1 MYTFA
6 NLPNYRVKQLGLTC
20 LAKLIT
26 LEQSTSLNNTTMETN
41 EKLLSL
47 LFDKEAEIKELKDYI
62 IQLQEKL
69 QAIQS
74 EYARLYQLHYKPKN
88 AKKVLQRKWIGYK
101 H

>member
-1 MYTFA
+1 
-6 NLPNYRVKQLGLTC
+6 
-20 LAKLIT
+20 
-26 LEQSTSLNNTTMETN
+26 METN

-74 EYARLYQLHYKPKN
+74 EYARLYQLHYKTKK
-88 AKKVLQRKWIGYK
+88 AKKVLQRKRIGYK

>member
-1 MYTFA
+1 
-6 NLPNYRVKQLGLTC
+6 
-20 LAKLIT
+20 
-26 LEQSTSLNNTTMETN
+26 METN

-74 EYARLYQLHYKPKN
+74 EYARLYQLHYAPKK
-88 AKKVLQRKWIGYK
+88 AKKVMQRKRIGYK

>member
-1 MYTFA
+1 
-6 NLPNYRVKQLGLTC
+6 
-20 LAKLIT
+20 
-26 LEQSTSLNNTTMETN
+26 METN

-74 EYARLYQLHYKPKN
+74 EYARLYQLHYKPKK
-88 AKKVLQRKWIGYK
+88 AKKVLQRKRIGYK

>member
-1 MYTFA
+1 
-6 NLPNYRVKQLGLTC
+6 
-20 LAKLIT
+20 
-26 LEQSTSLNNTTMETN
+26 METN

-74 EYARLYQLHYKPKN
+74 EYARLYQLHYAPKK
-88 AKKVLQRKWIGYK
+88 AKKIMQRKRIGYK

>member
-1 MYTFA
+1 
-6 NLPNYRVKQLGLTC
+6 
-20 LAKLIT
+20 
-26 LEQSTSLNNTTMETN
+26 METN

-74 EYARLYQLHYKPKN
+74 EYARLYQLHYAPKK
-88 AKKVLQRKWIGYK
+88 AKKVLQRKRIGYK

>member
-1 MYTFA
+1 
-6 NLPNYRVKQLGLTC
+6 
-20 LAKLIT
+20 
-26 LEQSTSLNNTTMETN
+26 METN

-62 IQLQEKL
+62 FKLQEKL

-74 EYARLYQLHYKPKN
+74 EYAKLYQLHYAPKK
-88 AKKVLQRKWIGYK
+88 AKKVMQRKKIGYK

>member
-1 MYTFA
+1 
-6 NLPNYRVKQLGLTC
+6 
-20 LAKLIT
+20 
-26 LEQSTSLNNTTMETN
+26 METN

-74 EYARLYQLHYKPKN
+74 EYARLYQLHYAPKK
-88 AKKVLQRKWIGYK
+88 AKKIMQRKKIGYK